1 MEEAGKTVNMSRKIS
16 RRRFIK
22 RTGAAVGVA
31 TAAPAVRAQRAQ
43 RSATGGRP
51 FDRRTRIAL
60 TVNGAAHEIAVED
73 RWTLAELLRDHLN
86 LTGTK
91 IGCDRGEC
99 GACTV
104 LVDGKPVYSCSQLAV
119 WADGKSVQT
128 VEGLTGQVGDGLP
141 ASARADLM
149 RASASPLSALQQS
162 FINHDAPQCG
172 FCTSGQLMSATALL
186 AVNAH
191 PSADEARA
199 AMTGNICRCSNYNH
213 YVAATVAASQRST
226 QNSQSSQNRQNQNV
240 SADSAISALNVVGD
254 TRSQNVSA
262 GSAISALHVV
272 GHATPRIDAEQ
283 RVSGKAIYT
292 ADVKLPGMLYAR
304 VLRSP
309 HPHARI
315 KRIDDSKARALP
327 GVKAII
333 THETCRVV
341 WGAGSIAGGQ
351 QYNDEM
357 KRITKQRRYAFNNPV
372 RFAGEP
378 VAAVAAV
385 DRHVAEDA
393 LQLIAVDYEILPHV
407 LDQEEAMKPDAV
419 KIWPD
424 GNVSLNN
431 RNEAQPISQRRGDVD
446 AGFKSADHVF
456 EDRFTTAFVHNA
468 QMEPRSAVAH
478 WEGDKLTVY
487 TPTGGIAN
495 CRSDIA
501 RDLEM
506 PPEKVRVVC
515 QYMGGN
521 FGNKNQNQDADLI
534 AAVLAKEAGAPV
546 KLELSRNEDFIG
558 VHGRW
563 PTTQYYKVGLKDDG
577 TLTAIQLRGYSGMGP
592 YRKNTGAIG
601 GVDVYQCPNT
611 ETVVYPV
618 YTNKTVSG
626 NFRGPEYPQGFF
638 GMQSMMDEVA
648 FRMKMDPVDFILK
661 NMTRKFRDETPY
673 TNYSL
678 DECIRRG
685 MEAFDWKKK
694 WHSAGAG
701 QGPIKRGS
709 GVAFLSF
716 RAGLGRSNA
725 VIRLDASGKYTVHVG
740 VTDVGAGAKTTMALI
755 AAEALGV
762 PLSKIE
768 VVWGDTDR
776 CPYSVGESGSRTT
789 IMTGDAVVAAAQDL
803 KNQIAE
809 KGLPRGNDVLLA
821 SASPNPQLEGKVR
834 NTFGAHFAEVEV
846 DAELGRVR
854 VMKYVAVHDCGR
866 VINPLTAMSQIKGG
880 ALMGIGMAL
889 HEDLLYDPRSG
900 VALNAGYY
908 GDRVLTHR
916 DAPEI
921 DVIFIESDDGY
932 GPFGAKSMGEAS
944 KIPAVAAGAHAIF
957 DANGRRMKDLPI
969 TRDKILSGFEARNSG
984 LEVQR

>member
-1 MEEAGKTVNMSRKIS
+1 ME
-16 RRRFIK
+16 
-22 RTGAAVGVA
+22 RTGAAVAVA
-31 TAAPAVRAQRAQ
+31 TAAPALSAQRA
-43 RSATGGRP
+43 ATGDGSTTS
-51 FDRRTRIAL
+51 RTTIAV
-60 TVNGAAHEIAVED
+60 TVNGTRREMAVD
-73 RWTLAELLRDHLN
+73 HRWTLAELLRDHLN

-104 LVDGKPVYSCSQLAV
+104 LLDGKPVYSCSQLAV
-119 WADGKSVQT
+119 WMDARSVQT
-128 VEGLTGQVGDGLP
+128 VEGLIANGQLNP
-141 ASARADLM
+141 
-149 RASASPLSALQQS
+149 LQQS
-162 FINHDAPQCG
+162 FVNHDAPQCG

-186 AVNAH
+186 AANPH

-213 YVAATVAASQRST
+213 YVAATVTASTQRST
-226 QNSQSSQNRQNQNV
+226 QSSRNPQNIQGNLAN
-240 SADSAISALNVVGD
+240 GG
-254 TRSQNVSA
+254 SA
-262 GSAISALHVV
+262 GSAVSALNVV
-272 GHATPRIDAEQ
+272 GHATPRIDAAE
-283 RVSGKAIYT
+283 RVSGKATYT
-292 ADVKLPGMLYAR
+292 GDVKLPGMLYAR

-309 HPHARI
+309 HPHARV
-315 KRIDDSKARALP
+315 KSIDTSKARALA
-327 GVKAII
+327 GVKAIV
-333 THETCRVV
+333 THENCRVV

-357 KRITKQRRYAFNNPV
+357 KKITKQRRYAFNNPV

-407 LDQEEAMKPDAV
+407 LDAEEALKPEAV
-419 KIWPD
+419 KIWPE
-424 GNVSLNN
+424 GNLSLNN
-431 RNEAQPISQRRGDVD
+431 RNEAQPIAQRRGDLD
-446 AGFKSADHVF
+446 AGFRAADHIF

-468 QMEPRSAVAH
+468 QMEPRSAVAQ

-495 CRSDIA
+495 CRTDIA

-534 AAVLAKEAGAPV
+534 AAVLAKQAHAPV
-546 KLELSRNEDFIG
+546 KLELSRKEDFIG

-563 PTTQYYKVGLKDDG
+563 PTTQYYKVGVKSDG

-592 YRKNTGAIG
+592 YRKNSGAIG

-611 ETVVYPV
+611 ETVVHPV
-618 YTNKTVSG
+618 YTNRTVSG
-626 NFRGPEYPQGFF
+626 NFRGPEYPQGYF
-638 GMQSMMDEVA
+638 GIQSMMDDVA
-648 FRMKMDPVDFILK
+648 FRMKLDPVEFILK

-678 DECIRRG
+678 DQCIRRG
-685 MEAFDWKKK
+685 AEAFDWKNK
-694 WHSAGAG
+694 WHPPGAGAG
-701 QGPIKRGS
+701 PIARGC

-740 VTDVGAGAKTTMALI
+740 VTDVGSGAKTTMGLI
-755 AAEALGV
+755 AAEALQV
-762 PLSKIE
+762 PLSAIE

-789 IMTGDAVVAAAQDL
+789 IMTGDAVVAAARDL
-803 KNQIAE
+803 KQQLLE
-809 KGLPRGNDVLLA
+809 KGRPKGRDVLIA
-821 SASPNPQLEGKVR
+821 SASPNPQLTGQVR
-834 NTFGAHFAEVEV
+834 NTFGAHFVEVEV

-854 VMKYVAVHDCGR
+854 VMKYLAVHDCGR

-889 HEDLLYDPRSG
+889 HEDLTYDRRSG

-916 DAPEI
+916 DAPDI

-944 KIPAVAAGAHAIF
+944 KIPAVAVVANAIF
-957 DANGRRMKDLPI
+957 NATGRRMKDLPI
-969 TRDKILSGFEARNSG
+969 TRDKIVAGART
-984 LEVQR
+984 